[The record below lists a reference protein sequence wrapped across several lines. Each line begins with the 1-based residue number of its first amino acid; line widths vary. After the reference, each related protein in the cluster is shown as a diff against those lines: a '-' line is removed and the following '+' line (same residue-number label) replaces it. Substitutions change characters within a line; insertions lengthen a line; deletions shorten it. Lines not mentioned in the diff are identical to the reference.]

1 MDAVKFIE
9 ERNRMCKSFGDRCT
23 GCPASDACGC
33 CAVDQAVD
41 QASTLDATDQVAIVE
56 EWSAAHPIKT
66 RQSVFIEQ
74 YPDAV
79 LDGFGVLHIC
89 PIYLSAEYRDDCNG
103 GKNIGKKCSD
113 CRREFWMQEVEDDNK
128 IECRQCQHLMLSNTE
143 KELAQNAKREYAR
156 KWRAENRDKV
166 KAANERYWLRRAVK
180 TMAAADEPEKASM
193 EKGDK

>member
-41 QASTLDATDQVAIVE
+41 QASTLDATAQVAIVE
-56 EWSAAHPIKT
+56 KWSAAHPRKT
-66 RQSVFIEQ
+66 RQDVFLEQ
-74 YPDAV
+74 YPEADAI
-79 LDGFGVLHIC
+79 DEYGVLRIC
-89 PIYLSAEYRDDCNG
+89 PMGISAAHRDNDGSC
-103 GKNIGKKCSD
+103 KNPEKMCID
-113 CRREFWMQEVEDDNK
+113 CRLEFWMQEVEDENK
-128 IECRQCQHLMLSNTE
+128 IECRQCKYLMFSDKE

-166 KAANERYWLRRAVK
+166 KAANERYWLRRAAK
-180 TMAAADEPEKASM
+180 TMAAADEPEN
-193 EKGDK
+193 EVF